1 MRIVRLIAENIKKL
15 KAVEITPTGDVVQ
28 VSGANGSGKTSVLD
42 SIMWALAG
50 TKHIDSKPV
59 RDGAEKGLIELDL
72 GDITVTRRLKA
83 GGGSSLTVEAKDGT
97 EFKSPQS
104 MLDKYLGPL
113 SFDPLEFSR
122 MDAKQQLEQLRKLVK
137 IEVDIDGLDFENRR
151 DFEARTTVNRRVKEL
166 DARVGAI
173 VIDPTC
179 PTEPVDVSTVAAEME
194 VAIEHNRQVDRE
206 VEMRKARDVALN
218 EITEDIERVD
228 HQMAILTKQ
237 RQELTTS
244 LTYQQ
249 EQKKN
254 ESPVMDKVD
263 IASFRSLIAN
273 GQTINARVAERKERD
288 RLRGELAAAEG
299 EATALTRRMDERAEQ
314 KRTAIAATKMP
325 IDGLGIGEGE
335 VTYRGLPF
343 AQASSAE
350 QLRVSV
356 AIAMAA
362 NPDLRV
368 LRIKDGSLL
377 DEKSLAMIAEMA
389 TAEDFQVWIEVVDT
403 SGKVG
408 IVMEDG
414 EVAAVNA

>member
-1 MRIVRLIAENIKKL
+1 MRIVRLNAENIKKL
-15 KAVEITPTGDVVQ
+15 KVVEITPTGDIVQ
-28 VSGANGSGKTSVLD
+28 ITGANGSGKTSVLD
-42 SIMWALAG
+42 SILWALAG
-50 TKHIDSKPV
+50 TKNIDTKPV

-72 GDITVTRRLKA
+72 GDITVTRRFKA
-83 GGGSSLTVEAKDGT
+83 GGGSSLSIEAKDGT
-97 EFKSPQS
+97 ELKSPQS
-104 MLDKYLGPL
+104 LLDKYLGPL

-137 IEVDIDGLDFENRR
+137 IEVDIDGLDFDNRR
-151 DFEARTTVNRRVKEL
+151 DFETRTTVNRRVKDL
-166 DARVGAI
+166 DARVSAI

-179 PTEPVDVSTVAAEME
+179 PSEPVQVGEIAEEME
-194 VAIEHNRQVDRE
+194 RAVEANRLIDQEVHRRTARTAKMEELRDDMETVDRQME
-206 VEMRKARDVALN
+206 VLKQQREKLAMQFAEYDAQQQNEEPVADKTD
-218 EITEDIERVD
+218 IT
-228 HQMAILTKQ
+228 
-237 RQELTTS
+237 
-244 LTYQQ
+244 TYRAQINDAQ
-249 EQKKN
+249 
-254 ESPVMDKVD
+254 S
-263 IASFRSLIAN
+263 
-273 GQTINARVAERKERD
+273 INARVAERKERD

-299 EATALTRRMDERAEQ
+299 EATALTKKMDERAEQ
-314 KRTAIAATKMP
+314 KRNAITAARMP

-343 AQASSAE
+343 TQASSAE

-389 TAEDFQVWIEVVDT
+389 TAEDFQVWLEMVDT

-414 EVAAVNA
+414 EVAAVNQ